1 MGDKNSKKRIP
12 FLGVKSIVVAIM
24 FSKADVVYDNDVIS
38 AAEIRD
44 AITDLG
50 YPSQILEDT
59 ADGDSK
65 IDLLV
70 SVVRMKFALL
80 AIFRLVE

>member
-1 MGDKNSKKRIP
+1 MALI
-12 FLGVKSIVVAIM
+12 
-24 FSKADVVYDNDVIS
+24 FSKADVVYDSDIIT

-50 YPSQILEDT
+50 YPSSILEDT

-70 SVVRMKFALL
+70 SLISRSFKLL
-80 AIFRLVE
+80 RLCKSVSFIAF